1 MRGRLP
7 EQDAMRLGF
16 VIPGSLDTPTGG
28 YRYDRQVVTGLRA
41 AGHRVDLLTLG
52 ESFPQP
58 DAPTLLSSYR
68 AFAGLPAA
76 PVVVDGLALGA
87 LPEIGRHLPAH
98 APLIALIHHPLALES
113 GLSPQLADA
122 LRASERQALAAA
134 RHVIVP
140 SPATADILVSD
151 YGLSRDRLSIAL
163 PGVERAPLAVGGRGD
178 TVQLLSV
185 GSVIA
190 RKGHDLL
197 IEALAPLADL
207 PWHLAIVG
215 DATRDRTAAAALQ
228 AAIGRHGLEARVT
241 LTGALSEDDLA
252 ARYHGAD
259 LFVLASRYE
268 GYGMVFSEAL
278 VRGLPIVATAVGEAA
293 ALLPR
298 AAGKLVAPEDVT
310 AMTAALRPLIADK
323 AMRDAAAQAARN
335 ARLPRWSDCVS
346 VFIDL
351 LRRSQPARAL

>member
-1 MRGRLP
+1 
-7 EQDAMRLGF
+7 MRLSF
-16 VIPGSLDTPTGG
+16 VIPGSLDSPTGG
-28 YRYDRQVVTGLRA
+28 YRYDRQVVTGLRT

-52 ESFPQP
+52 DSFPQP
-58 DAPTLLSSYR
+58 DAPTLISSYR
-68 AFAGLPAA
+68 AVASLPAA
-76 PVVVDGLALGA
+76 PVVIDGLALGA

-98 APLIALIHHPLALES
+98 APLIALLHHPLALES
-113 GLSPQLADA
+113 GLAPQVADA
-122 LRASERQALAAA
+122 LRASERQALASA
-134 RHVIVP
+134 RHVIAT
-140 SPATADILVSD
+140 SPVTADILVSD
-151 YGLSRDRLSIAL
+151 YGLSQDRLSVAL
-163 PGVERAPLAVGGRGD
+163 PGVEEAPFAAGGDGR

-197 IEALAPLADL
+197 VEALAPLADL
-207 PWHLAIVG
+207 PWHLTIVG

-228 AAIGRHGLEARVT
+228 AAIRRHGLDSRVT
-241 LTGALSEDDLA
+241 LTGALSEEGLA

-278 VRGLPIVATAVGEAA
+278 AHGLPIVATAVGEAA
-293 ALLPR
+293 TLLPQ
-298 AAGKLVAPEDVT
+298 AAGQLVAPDDVA

-323 AMRDAAAQAARN
+323 TLRNAAGQAARN
-335 ARLPRWSDCVS
+335 ARLPRWTDCVS

-351 LRRSQPARAL
+351 LRRYQPARAQ

>member
-1 MRGRLP
+1 MP
-7 EQDAMRLGF
+7 NQDSMRLSF

-28 YRYDRQVVTGLRA
+28 YRYDRQVVNGLRA
-41 AGHRVDLLTLG
+41 AGQRVDLLTLG

-58 DAPTLLSSYR
+58 DAPTLTASYR

-98 APLIALIHHPLALES
+98 APLIALVHHPLALES
-113 GLSPQLADA
+113 GLARQLADA
-122 LRASERQALAAA
+122 LRASERRALAAA
-134 RHVIVP
+134 RHVVVT

-151 YGLSRDRLSIAL
+151 YGLSQDRLSVAL
-163 PGVERAPLAVGGRGD
+163 PGVEEAPFASGGDGQ

-197 IEALAPLADL
+197 VEALAPLVDL

-215 DATRDRTAAAALQ
+215 DATRDRPATEALQ
-228 AAIGRHGLEARVT
+228 AAIQRHGLEARVT
-241 LTGALSEDDLA
+241 LAGALSDEDLA
-252 ARYHGAD
+252 TRYHGAD

-278 VRGLPIVATAVGEAA
+278 ARGLPIVATAVGEAPT
-293 ALLPR
+293 LLPPT
-298 AAGKLVAPEDVT
+298 AGKLVAPDDV
-310 AMTAALRPLIADK
+310 AALTAALCPLIADK
-323 AMRDAAAQAARN
+323 ALRTAAAHAARN
-335 ARLPRWSDCVS
+335 ARLPRWADCVT
-346 VFIDL
+346 VFSEV
-351 LRRSQPARAL
+351 LRRYQLARAQ

>member
-1 MRGRLP
+1 MP
-7 EQDAMRLGF
+7 NQDSMRLSF

-28 YRYDRQVVTGLRA
+28 YRYDRQVVNGLRA
-41 AGHRVDLLTLG
+41 AGQRVDLLTLG

-58 DAPTLLSSYR
+58 DAPTLTASYR
-68 AFAGLPAA
+68 AFASLPAA

-98 APLIALIHHPLALES
+98 APLIALVHHPLALES
-113 GLSPQLADA
+113 GLARQLADA
-122 LRASERQALAAA
+122 LRASERRALAAA
-134 RHVIVP
+134 RHVVVT

-151 YGLSRDRLSIAL
+151 YGLSQDRLSVAL
-163 PGVERAPLAVGGRGD
+163 PGVEEAPFASGGDGQ

-197 IEALAPLADL
+197 VEALAPLVDL

-215 DATRDRTAAAALQ
+215 DATRDRPATEALQ
-228 AAIGRHGLEARVT
+228 AAIQRHGLEARVT
-241 LTGALSEDDLA
+241 LAGALSDEDLA
-252 ARYHGAD
+252 TRYHGAD

-278 VRGLPIVATAVGEAA
+278 ARGLPIVATAVGEAPT
-293 ALLPR
+293 LLPPT
-298 AAGKLVAPEDVT
+298 AGKLVAPDDV
-310 AMTAALRPLIADK
+310 AALTAALCPLIADK
-323 AMRDAAAQAARN
+323 ALRTAAAHAARN
-335 ARLPRWSDCVS
+335 ARLPRWADCVT
-346 VFIDL
+346 VFSEV
-351 LRRSQPARAL
+351 LRRYQLARAQ